1 MTFGQRLRLLRDL
14 AGYGSDAA
22 LEDAAG
28 LTRGDFSRW
37 AKDEYRPAATNRALL
52 ARVLG
57 VDLETLDG
65 EGDGW
70 QAIVRRQEVIRR
82 ARTAPD
88 EEIARAL
95 AILSNT
101 AGPWRVYSTATGEG
115 VTVTAKSSAEAYRIA
130 GADPSDPNMRAARIS
145 R

>member
-1 MTFGQRLRLLRDL
+1 MRLLRDL
-14 AGYGSDAA
+14 AGYTSDAA
-22 LEDAAG
+22 LEDAVG

-37 AKDEYRPAATNRALL
+37 AKDEYRPAATTRARL

-70 QAIVRRQEVIRR
+70 RAIQRRQEVIRR

-95 AILSNT
+95 AVLSST

-115 VTVTAKSSAEAYRIA
+115 VTVTAKSSAEAHRIA
-130 GADPSDPNMRAARIS
+130 GADPADPYIRAVRED
-145 R
+145 

>member
-28 LTRGDFSRW
+28 LARGDFSRW
-37 AKDEYRPAATNRALL
+37 AKDEYRPGPANRALL

-70 QAIVRRQEVIRR
+70 QAIARRQEVIRR
-82 ARTAPD
+82 AQTAPD

-95 AILSNT
+95 AVLSKS
-101 AGPWRVYSTATGEG
+101 AGRWRVYSAASSKG
-115 VTVTAKSSAEAYRIA
+115 VLVTARSSAEAYRIA
-130 GADPSDPNMRAARIS
+130 GADPSDPNTRAVRAD
-145 R
+145 

>member
-1 MTFGQRLRLLRDL
+1 VTFGQRLRLLRDL
-14 AGYGSDAA
+14 AGYTSDAA

-37 AKDEYRPAATNRALL
+37 AKDEYRPGAANRARL
-52 ARVLG
+52 ARILG

-65 EGDGW
+65 EGEGW

-88 EEIARAL
+88 DEIARAL
-95 AILSNT
+95 AVLSNT
-101 AGPWRVYSTATGEG
+101 AGPWRVYSAATRKS
-115 VTVTAKSSAEAYRIA
+115 VIVNARSSAEAYRIA
-130 GADPSDPNMRAARIS
+130 GVDPADPNSRAERN
-145 R
+145 